1 MRNES
6 NAHWVQGLAASGGLD
21 SYWMDA
27 NWFHSPGGL
36 FVGNWRLPLSEVE
49 NRLAFPSGIRDLF
62 DNARG

>member
-1 MRNES
+1 
-6 NAHWVQGLAASGGLD
+6 
-21 SYWMDA
+21 MDA